1 MKKLSL
7 ETSII
12 GEETDALRIY
22 FREIKRYPQLTAEQE
37 IALGE
42 RIRKGDQQALH
53 ELVQSN
59 LRIVV
64 SVAKMY
70 GAQGMELL
78 DLVSEGN
85 YGLVMAA
92 RHFDP
97 SLGLRFATYAV
108 TWIQRSILRAVETAS
123 GLIRTPRRQKCV
135 VPPLVSLDVPA
146 GEKECALSDC
156 MSADDVHCY
165 DVEVVDDSLDDLR
178 EALRTL
184 SPLERRVI
192 VENFG
197 LDGCE
202 PRRISDMNAGM
213 GRSRDSLLEVR
224 RTALSKLRRMLR

>member
-12 GEETDALRIY
+12 GDETDALRAY
-22 FREIKRYPQLTAEQE
+22 FREIKKYPQLTAEQE
-37 IALGE
+37 VELGR
-42 RIRKGDQQALH
+42 RIKEGDQQALH
-53 ELVQSN
+53 TLVQSN

-78 DLVSEGN
+78 DLISEGN
-85 YGLVMAA
+85 YGLVLAA

-108 TWIQRSILRAVETAS
+108 TWIQRSILRAIENCS
-123 GLIRTPRRQKCV
+123 GLIRTPRRQTCM
-135 VPPLVSLDVPA
+135 VPPVMSLDVPV

-156 MSADDVHCY
+156 MTADDVHCY
-165 DVEVVDDSLDDLR
+165 DVEERDESVSDLR

-202 PRRISDMNAGM
+202 PRRISDMCVGTGM
-213 GRSRDSLLEVR
+213 KRDSLFEVR
-224 RTALSKLRRMLR
+224 RKALSKLRTMLR